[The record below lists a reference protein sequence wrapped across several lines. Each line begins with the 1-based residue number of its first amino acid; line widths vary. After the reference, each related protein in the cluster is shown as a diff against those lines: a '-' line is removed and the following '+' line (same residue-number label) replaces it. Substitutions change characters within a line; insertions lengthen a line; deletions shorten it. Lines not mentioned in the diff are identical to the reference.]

1 MNTGILK
8 RYKMLH
14 KDEIWK
20 LEFGKTSMSIFLNGN
35 KVLEEAV
42 IVARDEKRRYVAAG
56 NVVLRDEKNYAETS
70 TPMIYGSVNDFE
82 GSVYYLKT
90 VFRDRLN
97 RRNRVQSITVIIPV
111 ELGVLEERA
120 IREALAEISKEVHL
134 EYKLD

>member
-1 MNTGILK
+1 
-8 RYKMLH
+8 MLH

-82 GSVYYLKT
+82 GSVYYLKS